1 VQWLELNPKSDC
13 QTKERKKPKA
23 QNRVSFTLV
32 LLTLMIIVAVG
43 SGMVAYMF
51 GQQALEGVK
60 PVPAGKQVP
69 QPIPTEGRLPGI
81 PTSGLNFSKAIN
93 G

>member
-1 VQWLELNPKSDC
+1 MARTKPK
-13 QTKERKKPKA
+13 KRPAKRRKKKPKA
-23 QNRVSFTLV
+23 QDRVSFTLV
-32 LLTLMIIVAVG
+32 LLTLMIIVALA
-43 SGMVAYMF
+43 SGMAAYMF
-51 GQQALEGVK
+51 GQRALEGVK

-69 QPIPTEGRLPGI
+69 QPIPTEGSLPGN